1 MSGSASTGTP
11 TAAGTPNPATA
22 AGTPNPATAA
32 TASALAAGLE
42 TSIQLADVSVGYDD
56 RAVLE
61 HVDLTLEAG
70 ALTAVVGPNGG
81 GKSTLLKLIAGLLR
95 PWTGTVTVLGDV
107 PGAHARSVAYV
118 PQAESVDWSF
128 PVCAADVVMMGRY
141 PRLGPLRRPG
151 PADHAAVAAAL
162 DQVGMGPFARRQIGA
177 LSGGQR
183 RRVFLARA
191 LASEP
196 RLYLLDE
203 PVTGVDAATQEDLMR
218 ILDTEARAGNTV
230 IASTHDLASAAQHF
244 RSIVAVNRT
253 IVAQG
258 DASLVLDADVLLR
271 TYGGHLLFVGDKAVV
286 IDDAHHH
293 DEAAGGEIHHHDGD
307 DTSQRRRS

>member
-1 MSGSASTGTP
+1 MTGGVMTGGP
-11 TAAGTPNPATA
+11 MTGGPMTAAVA
-22 AGTPNPATAA
+22 
-32 TASALAAGLE
+32 E
-42 TSIQLADVSVGYDD
+42 SIRLVDVSAGYDE

-61 HVDLTLEAG
+61 HVNLTLEAG

-81 GKSTLLKLIAGLLR
+81 GKSTLLKLIAGLLK
-95 PWTGTVTVLGDV
+95 PWTGSVTVLGDP

-118 PQAESVDWSF
+118 PQAESVDWGF

-151 PADHAAVAAAL
+151 AADHAAVAGAL
-162 DQVGMGPFARRQIGA
+162 DQVGMAPFARRQIGA

-196 RLYLLDE
+196 ELYLLDE
-203 PVTGVDAATQEDLMR
+203 PVTGVDAATQEDLMQ
-218 ILDTEARAGNTV
+218 ILDAEAKAGKTV
-230 IASTHDLASAAQHF
+230 IASTHDLASAAEHF

-271 TYGGHLLFVGDKAVV
+271 TYGGHLLFVGDRAVV

-307 DTSQRRRS
+307 GNAPRRRP

>member
-1 MSGSASTGTP
+1 MTV
-11 TAAGTPNPATA
+11 AA
-22 AGTPNPATAA
+22 
-32 TASALAAGLE
+32 E
-42 TSIQLADVSVGYDD
+42 ESIRLADVSVGYDD
-56 RAVLE
+56 RPVLE
-61 HVDLTLEAG
+61 HVNLTLESG

-81 GKSTLLKLIAGLLR
+81 GKSTLLKLIAGLLK
-95 PWTGTVTVLGDV
+95 PWSGSVTVLGAA

-141 PRLGPLRRPG
+141 PRLGPVRRPG
-151 PADHAAVAAAL
+151 AQDHAAVAAAL
-162 DQVGMGPFARRQIGA
+162 DQVGMGEFGRRQIGA

-196 RLYLLDE
+196 QLYLLDE

-218 ILDTEARAGNTV
+218 ILDAEARAGKTV
-230 IASTHDLASAAQHF
+230 IASTHDLASAAEHF

-258 DASLVLDADVLLR
+258 DASLVLDTDVLLK
-271 TYGGHLLFVGDKAVV
+271 TYGGHLLFVGDRAVL

-293 DEAAGGEIHHHDGD
+293 DQASGGEIHHHDGD
-307 DTSQRRRS
+307 DASQGRRR

>member
-1 MSGSASTGTP
+1 M
-11 TAAGTPNPATA
+11 
-22 AGTPNPATAA
+22 
-32 TASALAAGLE
+32 TASVRLD
-42 TSIQLADVSVGYDD
+42 DVAVGYDD
-56 RAVLE
+56 RPVLE
-61 HVDLTLEAG
+61 HVNLVLEPG

-95 PWTGTVTVLGDV
+95 PWSGHAEVFGAA
-107 PGAHARSVAYV
+107 PGAQARSVAYV

-128 PVCAADVVMMGRY
+128 PVCAGDVVMMGRY
-141 PRLGPLRRPG
+141 PRLGPVRRPG
-151 PADHAAVAAAL
+151 ARDHAAGAAAL
-162 DQVGMGPFARRQIGA
+162 AQVDMSAFAHRQIGA

-196 RLYLLDE
+196 ELYLLDE
-203 PVTGVDAATQEDLMR
+203 PVTGVDAATQEDLMAV
-218 ILDTEARAGNTV
+218 LDAEAKSGKTV
-230 IASTHDLASAAQHF
+230 IASTHDLASAAEHF

-258 DASLVLDADVLLR
+258 DASLVLDTDVLLR
-271 TYGGHLLFVGDKAVV
+271 TYGGHLLFVGDRAVL

-293 DEAAGGEIHHHDGD
+293 DQPPAGEIHHHDD
-307 DTSQRRRS
+307 DAGTPGRRP

>member
-1 MSGSASTGTP
+1 MTV
-11 TAAGTPNPATA
+11 AA
-22 AGTPNPATAA
+22 
-32 TASALAAGLE
+32 E
-42 TSIQLADVSVGYDD
+42 ESIRLADVSVGYDD
-56 RAVLE
+56 RPVLE
-61 HVDLTLEAG
+61 HVNLTLESG

-81 GKSTLLKLIAGLLR
+81 GKSTLLKLIAGLLK
-95 PWTGTVTVLGDV
+95 PWSGSVTVLGAA

-141 PRLGPLRRPG
+141 PRLGPVRRPG
-151 PADHAAVAAAL
+151 AQDHAAVAAAL
-162 DQVGMGPFARRQIGA
+162 DQVGMGEFARRQIGA

-196 RLYLLDE
+196 QLYLLDE

-218 ILDTEARAGNTV
+218 ILDAEARAGKTV
-230 IASTHDLASAAQHF
+230 IASTHDLASAAEHF

-258 DASLVLDADVLLR
+258 DASLVLDTDVLLK
-271 TYGGHLLFVGDKAVV
+271 TYGGHLLFVGDRAVL

-293 DEAAGGEIHHHDGD
+293 DQASGGEIHHHDGD
-307 DTSQRRRS
+307 DSSQGRRP

>member
-1 MSGSASTGTP
+1 MT
-11 TAAGTPNPATA
+11 
-22 AGTPNPATAA
+22 
-32 TASALAAGLE
+32 
-42 TSIQLADVSVGYDD
+42 TSIHLKDVSVGYDD
-56 RAVLE
+56 RPVLE
-61 HVDLTLEAG
+61 AVNLELEAG
-70 ALTAVVGPNGG
+70 ALTAIVGPNGG

-95 PWTGTVTVLGDV
+95 PWAGEITVLGDA

-118 PQAESVDWSF
+118 PQAEAVDWSF

-141 PRLGPLRRPG
+141 PGLGPIRRP
-151 PADHAAVAAAL
+151 ASRDHAAVAAAL
-162 DQVGMGPFARRQIGA
+162 DQVGMSDFARRQIGA

-196 RLYLLDE
+196 ELYLLDE

-218 ILDTEARAGNTV
+218 ILDGESRSGKTV
-230 IASTHDLASAAQHF
+230 LASTHDLASAAQHF

-253 IVAQG
+253 IIAQG
-258 DASLVLDADVLLR
+258 DASLVMDTDVLLR
-271 TYGGHLLFVGDKAVV
+271 TYGGHLLFVGDRVAL

-293 DEAAGGEIHHHDGD
+293 DEASGGEIHHHDDAADG
-307 DTSQRRRS
+307 SGGRP